1 MFAKN
6 LVDVILPVFNSEKF
20 IIKTVN
26 SIINQSY
33 NNWRL
38 IIIDD
43 ASTDK
48 TLILL
53 NKFYKNLI
61 DKKKIIIFKNL
72 INKGQAYSR
81 NVGLKY
87 SKSEFVAF
95 IDSDDLWMKQKLTKQ
110 IKFMKDFNY
119 VFTFTDYIVFK
130 NNKDKKIHVPMDYN
144 YSQFVFNTSI
154 ATSTIIIRRYAISN
168 LFSAKIRLCEDYL
181 FKCKLLKKYRAN
193 KFPGVYTK
201 YIVRKN
207 SLQSSRIKVLLA
219 VWSINKNFNKMTII
233 QNLLSVFFITINS
246 LIKYGIR

>member
-6 LVDVILPVFNSEKF
+6 FVDIILPVFNSEKF

-48 TLILL
+48 TVTLL
-53 NKFYKNLI
+53 NNLYKNLI

-95 IDSDDLWMKQKLTKQ
+95 IDSDDLWMPEKLAKQ

-119 VFTFTDYIVFK
+119 VFTYTDYIVFK
-130 NNKDKKIHVPMDYN
+130 NNKDKTIHVPIDYN

-154 ATSTIIIRRYAISN
+154 ATSTIITRRHAISN
-168 LFSAKIRLCEDYL
+168 LFPDKIRLCEDYL
-181 FKCKLLKKYRAN
+181 FKCKLLKKYSAN

-246 LIKYGIR
+246 LTKYGIR